1 MQAGVAPK
9 KGATL
14 TAAMANNT
22 NISSEDA
29 NKLWSS
35 MGLQPQAFPAYD
47 TLPPQ
52 QFQTGAGTT
61 EAIAGAS
68 FTAAFNLDNFP
79 RMIVGLR
86 IQNVWQMPEDDVTD
100 TELRLCEYVSRVVD
114 LQQSVQINLTTTNIT
129 LRAAVPQ
136 NVMMGAHE
144 VWHMFPAGFDAAG
157 GNDFNVTV
165 TRLTSYPLLREVRIN
180 PKVYVSLV
188 EIILRADRPAM
199 RTTRVGA

>member
-1 MQAGVAPK
+1 
-9 KGATL
+9 
-14 TAAMANNT
+14 MANNT
-22 NISSEDA
+22 QIPDEQA
-29 NKLWSS
+29 NEIWSS

-47 TLPPQ
+47 TLPPV
-52 QFQTGAGTT
+52 QFATGDGVTQAT
-61 EAIAGAS
+61 AGAT
-68 FTAAFNLDNFP
+68 FTSAFNLDNFP

-86 IQNVWQMPEDDVTD
+86 IQNVWQMPETNVTAD
-100 TELRLCEYVSRVVD
+100 ELALCEYVSRVVD

-136 NVMMGAHE
+136 NIMMGAHE

-165 TRLTSYPLLREVRIN
+165 TRLTSYPVLRGTRIN

-188 EIILRADRPAM
+188 EIMLRADRPAM
-199 RTTRVGA
+199 KLVRRGA

>member
-1 MQAGVAPK
+1 
-9 KGATL
+9 
-14 TAAMANNT
+14 MANNT
-22 NISSEDA
+22 QIPDVES
-29 NKLWSS
+29 NKLWST

-47 TLPPQ
+47 TLPPF
-52 QFQTGAGTT
+52 QFQSGAGTV

-86 IQNVWQMPEDDVTD
+86 IQNVWQMPEEPTAEQV
-100 TELRLCEYVSRVVD
+100 RLCEYVSRVVD
-114 LQQSVQINLTTTNIT
+114 HQQSVQINLTTTNIT

-136 NVMMGAHE
+136 NIMMGANE

-165 TRLTSYPLLREVRIN
+165 TRLTSYPLLDDVRIN

-188 EIILRADRPAM
+188 EIVLRADRPAM